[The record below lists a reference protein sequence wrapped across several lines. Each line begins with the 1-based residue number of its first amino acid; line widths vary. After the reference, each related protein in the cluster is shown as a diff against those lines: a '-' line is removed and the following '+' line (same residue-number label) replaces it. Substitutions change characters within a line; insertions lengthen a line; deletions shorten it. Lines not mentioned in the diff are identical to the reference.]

1 MPLLIHNSYLIN
13 FETVWLLML
22 FEKLLKVFFLRL
34 VTNIKKKNHN
44 LLMQLKTW
52 FLRAINLLALQ
63 VLMP

>member
-34 VTNIKKKNHN
+34 VTNIKKK
-44 LLMQLKTW
+44 
-52 FLRAINLLALQ
+52 IIIS
-63 VLMP
+63 